1 MLTARFTERD
11 LKHLNTI
18 LKLLTD
24 TNIYLKSSVLA
35 CDLTA
40 VQDFR
45 DDFKK
50 RLYGSDVES
59 DEYNQSL
66 NHFLTG
72 TY

>member
-1 MLTARFTERD
+1 
-11 LKHLNTI
+11 

>member
-35 CDLTA
+35 SDLTA

-50 RLYGSDVES
+50 SCMY
-59 DEYNQSL
+59 
-66 NHFLTG
+66 LT
-72 TY
+72 